1 VKKEEEVKEQE
12 TKEEKAD
19 SCPSDGDVSSED
31 SEVITPT
38 IRFWKSHGNI

>member
-1 VKKEEEVKEQE
+1 VTKEEEVKEQE
-12 TKEEKAD
+12 VKEEKAD

-38 IRFWKSHGNI
+38 IRF